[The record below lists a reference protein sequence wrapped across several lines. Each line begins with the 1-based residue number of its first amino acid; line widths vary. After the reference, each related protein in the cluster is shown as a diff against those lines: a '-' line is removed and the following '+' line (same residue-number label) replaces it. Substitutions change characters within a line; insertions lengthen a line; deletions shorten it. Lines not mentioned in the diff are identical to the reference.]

1 MMRRGMSLV
10 SEVRRALALA
20 CLGVLTIAALQPSA
34 LQAGT
39 IIQLYHRPG
48 DTHWDWTWKEVQKQ
62 LKDIKAAGYT
72 AILLSPHQAACGG
85 EFSVGYDPYDFT
97 KFTSAHGSEAELASL
112 IQKAHQQGLQVY
124 ADMIMN
130 HMCSNNFTYP
140 RFGKNDFHHHGGI
153 TNWDDPWQLENG
165 TLFGL
170 EDLAQEVPYVRG
182 ELFNYLVKTNNMGF
196 DGYRWDAAKHV
207 PRWFWKDHVI
217 NNVNQWGKF
226 SFGEVYD
233 GNVAILQQYAD
244 TGMAVTD
251 YSLYFLMRDTFKF
264 GGNLSV
270 LDGAGLAGANGPKA
284 VTFVENHDVGP
295 PPNRLLAYAFIASY
309 PGYPLFFNVPLD
321 DTVFNNLL
329 WVQNNLARG
338 AYINRY
344 KDQNTI
350 IFERDHSL
358 LAGINQYGDWV
369 SKWVP
374 TTWTNTKLH
383 DYTGHV
389 KDAWTNKDGY
399 VEIWIPPLSYVML
412 APG

>member
-1 MMRRGMSLV
+1 MFLGHD
-10 SEVRRALALA
+10 VRRALAWLGMLAIA
-20 CLGVLTIAALQPSA
+20 CLPPIPA
-34 LQAGT
+34 QAGT

-48 DTHWDWTWKEVQKQ
+48 DNHWDWTWKQVQKQ

-72 AILLSPHQAACGG
+72 AILLSPHQQACGG

-97 KFTSAHGSEAELASL
+97 NFTSSHGSEAELASVVK
-112 IQKAHQQGLQVY
+112 KAHQQGLQVY

-130 HMCSNNFTYP
+130 HMCSNNYKYP
-140 RFGKNDFHHHGGI
+140 RFSKNDFHHYGGI
-153 TNWDDPWQLENG
+153 SNWDDSWQLENG
-165 TLFGL
+165 SLFGL

-182 ELFNYLVKTNNMGF
+182 ELFKYLVKTNNMGF

-207 PRWFWKDHVI
+207 PRWFWKDHIV
-217 NNVNQWGKF
+217 NNVNKWGKF
-226 SFGEVYD
+226 NFGEVYD

-251 YSLYFLMRDTFKF
+251 YTLYFLMRDAFKF
-264 GGNLSV
+264 GGNLSA
-270 LDGAGLAGANGPKA
+270 LDGAGLAGVNGPNA

-309 PGYPLFFNVPLD
+309 PCYPLFFNVPLD
-321 DTVFNNLL
+321 DPVYNNLL

-344 KDQNTI
+344 KDQDTI
-350 IFERDHSL
+350 IFERHHSL
-358 LAGINQYGDWV
+358 LAGINQYGEWV

-383 DYTGHV
+383 DYTGQV
-389 KDAWTNKDGY
+389 KDAWTNNDGY
-399 VEIWIPPLSYVML
+399 VEVWIPPLSYVML